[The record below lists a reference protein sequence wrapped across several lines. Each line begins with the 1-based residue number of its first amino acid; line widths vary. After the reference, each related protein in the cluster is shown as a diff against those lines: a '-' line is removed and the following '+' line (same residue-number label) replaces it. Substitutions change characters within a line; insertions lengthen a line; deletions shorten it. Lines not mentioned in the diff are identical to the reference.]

1 MKRGKSK
8 PAIASG
14 EKLRPLDPL
23 WARYCRFLA
32 RCQRQL
38 TEDRLHDFR
47 VQTRRLLAGLEV
59 FAPLAG
65 GPASIASLRKS
76 LSKRLAALGP
86 LRDAQV
92 HLRDFNL
99 AMAAHPEISPLHHRL
114 RRRERR
120 LLKSARAKLTRTGT
134 GKLGRRIARFSD
146 RLAAAIAA
154 EDAAATVGAAFAQRL
169 ADAMTGLER
178 VRRAKF
184 RYHRAVHAVRVL
196 LKQLR
201 YGAECLPAAQRG
213 ATPAQLKRVRKC
225 VSLMGR
231 MHDIDVQLAR
241 LDKLVAKGH
250 LPPTGAESYRAELR
264 SRRVG
269 LGQECLEF
277 TRPRRTRRPRPAA
290 PSKAKTRAPQRK
302 SKAAKLVR
310 ATGAAPSADSTA
322 WPARRAVPAAT
333 ASAPASSL
341 PE

>member
-1 MKRGKSK
+1 MKRGKST
-8 PAIASG
+8 PAIARG
-14 EKLRPLDPL
+14 GKLRPLDPV
-23 WARYCRFLA
+23 WARYRRLLA

-38 TEDRLHDFR
+38 TEDRLHDLR
-47 VQTRRLLAGLEV
+47 VQTRRLLAGLEI
-59 FAPLAG
+59 FAPVAG
-65 GPASIASLRKS
+65 GRTSSAFVRKS
-76 LSKRLAALGP
+76 LLKRLAALGP

-99 AMAAHPEISPLHHRL
+99 AMEADPEISPLHHRL

-120 LLKSARAKLTRTGT
+120 LLKSARTKLEKTGT
-134 GKLGRRIARFSD
+134 GKLGRRIVRFSD
-146 RLAAAIAA
+146 RLAAGLAA
-154 EDAAATVGAAFAQRL
+154 PDAAATVSAVFARRL
-169 ADAMTGLER
+169 ADALTGLER
-178 VRRAKF
+178 VRRAEF
-184 RYHRAVHAVRVL
+184 RNRRAVHAVRVS

-201 YGAECLPAAQRG
+201 YGAECLPAARRG
-213 ATPAQLKRVRKC
+213 ATPAELKRVRKC

-264 SRRVG
+264 ASRVG
-269 LGQECLEF
+269 LGRECLEF
-277 TRPRRTRRPRPAA
+277 SRPRRTRRPRPAA

-302 SKAAKLVR
+302 SKAAKSVR
-310 ATGAAPSADSTA
+310 GTEAAPSADSTA
-322 WPARRAVPAAT
+322 LPASRALPAAT